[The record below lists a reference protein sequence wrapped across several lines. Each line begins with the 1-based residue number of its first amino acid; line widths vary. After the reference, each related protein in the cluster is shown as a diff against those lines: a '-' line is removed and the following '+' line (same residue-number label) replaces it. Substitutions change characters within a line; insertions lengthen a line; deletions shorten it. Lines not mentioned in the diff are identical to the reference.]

1 VTNNQP
7 FLSGFPTQICG
18 SMRRRLQDVIA
29 AKWRSLT
36 ESSIATYAM
45 QFSHILPADFLHG
58 LSVSKRIRHYCNVV
72 VFWAWLAQIL
82 EANASLSK
90 AVSLVQAWCADLGLP
105 VPGEDTSAYSKG
117 RGRLEPEFLISVNR
131 RINNHLTA
139 RIRPEDTYLGHIV
152 KSIDGSFMALDDTEG
167 NQVEYPQ
174 PSSQK
179 PGCGFPVMG
188 IMGVL
193 NHSHGGWEDF
203 ANGKQSAHDAPIFH
217 RLLHC
222 FNPGDILCADRAF
235 CTYELMST
243 LHEKEVHTL
252 MRLHQARHR
261 KLDWRKGKKIGA
273 NQRLFIWKMP
283 ANQPSGSTLDAA
295 GWAALPAEMEVRLIR
310 FYFEDRD
317 GKKRRMVLATTLTDH
332 EKYDW
337 LELAAL
343 YAQRWDI
350 ELRLRD
356 VKTTLG
362 MEHLRVKTPENA
374 RKTLQM
380 ALIAYNLIKSSCQ
393 EAAHSAGKDLRLMS
407 FKGALDTIVA
417 NTARYLRRQ
426 KHGMK
431 IRKIWESTIAMIA
444 EKVIDFRPFRHE
456 PRAQKKRPKS
466 YSYLTKPRAEYQE
479 IPHRGNHRALA

>member
-1 VTNNQP
+1 MNNQP

-29 AKWRSLT
+29 AKRRSLR
-36 ESSIATYAM
+36 ESSVSTYAM

-72 VFWAWLAQIL
+72 VFWTWLAQIF

-90 AVSLVQAWCADLGLP
+90 AVSLVQAWCDDFDLP
-105 VPGEDTSAYSKG
+105 VPGQDTGAYSRG
-117 RGRLEPEFLISVNR
+117 RGRLGEEFLVSVNDR
-131 RINNHLTA
+131 VNAHLSA
-139 RIRPEDTYLGHIV
+139 RIQPRDTYRGHVV
-152 KSIDGSFMALDDTEG
+152 KSIDGSSVALDDTG
-167 NQVEYPQ
+167 KNQAEYPQ
-174 PSSQK
+174 PTSQK

-203 ANGKQSAHDAPIFH
+203 AQGKQNKHDAPIFH
-217 RLLHC
+217 KLLHC
-222 FNPGDILCADRAF
+222 FKPGDILCGDRAF
-235 CTYELMST
+235 CTYELKST
-243 LHEKEVHTL
+243 LLGREVHTL

-261 KLDWRKGKKIGA
+261 KLDWRKGRKIDA
-273 NQRLFIWKMP
+273 NQRIFIWKKP
-283 ANQPSGSTLDAA
+283 AKQPSGSTLSAEE
-295 GWAALPAEMEVRLIR
+295 WEALPEETEVRLIR

-317 GKKRRMVLATTLTDH
+317 GKKRRMVLSTTLIDH

-337 LELAAL
+337 TELAAL

-362 MEHLRVKTPENA
+362 MDHMRVKTPETA
-374 RKTLQM
+374 RKTLRM

-393 EAAHSAGKDLRLMS
+393 EAGHWTGTDLRLMS

-417 NTARYLRRQ
+417 NTSRYLRRQ
-426 KHGMK
+426 KHVMK
-431 IRKIWESTIAMIA
+431 IREIWTSTIEIIA
-444 EKVIDFRPFRHE
+444 EKAIDLRPFRHE
-456 PRAQKKRPKS
+456 PRAQKKRPKNF
-466 YSYLTKPRAEYQE
+466 SYLTKPRAEYKE
-479 IPHRGNHRALA
+479 IPHRGKTRSLA

>member
-1 VTNNQP
+1 MTKNQP

-18 SMRRRLQDVIA
+18 SARRRLQDVIA
-29 AKWRSLT
+29 AKRRDLT

-58 LSVSKRIRHYCNVV
+58 LSVSKRIRQYCNVV
-72 VFWAWLAQIL
+72 VFWVWLAQIL

-90 AVSLVQAWCADLGLP
+90 AVSLVQAWCADRGLP
-105 VPGEDTSAYSKG
+105 VPGKDTSAYSKG
-117 RGRLEPEFLISVNR
+117 RGRLQMEFLTAVNKR
-131 RINNHLTA
+131 VNSHMEA
-139 RIRPEDTYLGHIV
+139 RISPGDTYRGHVV
-152 KSIDGSFMALDDTEG
+152 KSIDGSSVALDDTEE
-167 NQVEYPQ
+167 NQAEYPQ
-174 PSSQK
+174 PSTQK

-203 ANGKQSAHDAPIFH
+203 ANGEQSAHDAPIFH
-217 RLLHC
+217 KLLHC
-222 FNPGDILCADRAF
+222 FNPGDILCGDRAF
-235 CTYELMST
+235 GTYELMST
-243 LHEKEVHTL
+243 LRGRKVDTL
-252 MRLHQARHR
+252 MRLHQSRHR
-261 KLDWRKGKKIGA
+261 VLDWRNGKRIGK
-273 NQRLFIWKMP
+273 NQRLATWKKP
-283 ANQPSGSTLDAA
+283 ATQPVGSTMTAEE
-295 GWAALPAEMEVRLIR
+295 WEALPGELEVRLIR

-317 GKKRRMVLATTLTDH
+317 GKKRRMVLSTTLLDH
-332 EKYDW
+332 VKYDW
-337 LELAAL
+337 QELAAL

-362 MEHLRVKTPENA
+362 LEHLRVKTPENA
-374 RKTLQM
+374 RKTLRM

-426 KHGMK
+426 KHVLK
-431 IRKIWESTIAMIA
+431 IREIWESTIAMIA
-444 EKVIDFRPFRHE
+444 EKVVHLRPFRHE
-456 PRAQKKRPKS
+456 PRAQKKRPKTF
-466 YSYLTKPRAEYQE
+466 SYLTKPRAEYRE
-479 IPHRGNHRALA
+479 IPHRGKSRSLA

>member
-18 SMRRRLQDVIA
+18 STRRRLQDVIA
-29 AKWRSLT
+29 AKRRGLT

-58 LSVSKRIRHYCNVV
+58 LSVSRRIRHYCNVV

-90 AVSLVQAWCADLGLP
+90 AVSLVQAWCDDLGLP
-105 VPGEDTSAYSKG
+105 VPGKDTSAYSKG
-117 RGRLEPEFLISVNR
+117 RARLGSGFLSSVNE
-131 RINNHLTA
+131 RINTYLTA
-139 RIRPEDTYLGHIV
+139 RIRPEDTYHGHIV
-152 KSIDGSFMALDDTEG
+152 KSIDGSSMALDDTEE
-167 NQVEYPQ
+167 NQAEYPQ
-174 PSSQK
+174 PTSQK

-203 ANGKQSAHDAPIFH
+203 AQGKQSAHDAPIFH
-217 RLLHC
+217 KLLHC
-222 FNPGDILCADRAF
+222 FNPGDILCGDRAF

-243 LHEKEVHTL
+243 LREREVHTL

-261 KLDWRKGKKIGA
+261 KLDWRKGQKIDA
-273 NQRLFIWKMP
+273 NQRLFTWKKP
-283 ANQPSGSTLDAA
+283 ARQPSGSPLDSAQ
-295 GWAALPAEMEVRLIR
+295 WDALPDEMEVRLIR

-332 EKYDW
+332 GKYDW

-356 VKTTLG
+356 VKTTFG

-374 RKTLQM
+374 RKTLRM

-407 FKGALDTIVA
+407 FKGALDTIIA

-426 KHGMK
+426 KHVMK
-431 IRKIWESTIAMIA
+431 IREIWESTIAMIA
-444 EKVIDFRPFRHE
+444 EKVIHFRPFRHE

-466 YSYLTKPRAEYQE
+466 YSYLTKPRAEYRE
-479 IPHRGNHRALA
+479 APHRGKPRACA